1 MNHDPIEKMGDRWD
15 ENEPALDLCERWRK
29 ADRKTKIKAALHLLT
44 DSGTKGSNELARAA
58 AVLVSKESDMPVE
71 LVRAA
76 WVSHKFIIKDHA
88 WIETFPNPAKAH
100 ELMRHEMLVLKD
112 SLIELS
118 GNFDIEASVTAAVT
132 AAVKVAEFEEFMCS
146 AVKTLLS
153 SDKEIAKAFSAAV
166 DAIKDSSINE
176 KSVSS

>member
-112 SLIELS
+112 SLIEPVF
-118 GNFDIEASVTAAVT
+118 G
-132 AAVKVAEFEEFMCS
+132 FEIIDSLILEYS
-146 AVKTLLS
+146 
-153 SDKEIAKAFSAAV
+153 
-166 DAIKDSSINE
+166 SSIYVVSFNE
-176 KSVSS
+176 YSLCVLYIRYKNKL